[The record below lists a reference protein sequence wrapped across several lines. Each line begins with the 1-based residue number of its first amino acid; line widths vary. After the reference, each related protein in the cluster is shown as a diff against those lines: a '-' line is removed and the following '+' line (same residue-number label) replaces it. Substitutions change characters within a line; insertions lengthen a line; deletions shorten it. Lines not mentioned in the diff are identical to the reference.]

1 MAMRF
6 CILGSGSAGNC
17 AFLQTDGCRA
27 LIDAGFSARRLGE
40 MLAGIG
46 ESFAT
51 LDAIFLTHEHGDHA
65 AGLAGLRKFPDL
77 KVFANA
83 ATANSVQLGLE
94 HRLDWQIFETGSRF
108 RFADL
113 TIDAFPVPHDAADP
127 VGFVFSTGNGD
138 FVSPRRSLGWLT
150 DLGHAPALVQHR
162 VREVDVLVLEA
173 NYDDQMLRDDTK
185 RPWSVKQRIA
195 GRHGHLSNQGA
206 REFVSS
212 VAGAAWRD
220 VYLAHLSRDCNS
232 LAAVER
238 EFAPLAGGR
247 FRINTVPSGGGCP
260 LVDLG

>member
-17 AFLQTDGCRA
+17 AFLQTDGCRV

-46 ESFAT
+46 ESLAS

-65 AGLAGLRKFPDL
+65 AGLAGLKKFPDL
-77 KVFANA
+77 KVFANSGTA
-83 ATANSVQLGLE
+83 AAVQAGLE
-94 HRLDWQIFETGSRF
+94 RRLAWQIFETGSRF

-113 TIDAFPVPHDAADP
+113 TVDAFPVPHDAADP
-127 VGFVFSTGNGD
+127 VGFVFATGDGGL
-138 FVSPRRSLGWLT
+138 FAPRRSLGWLT

-173 NYDDQMLRDDTK
+173 NYDDRLLQSDTK
-185 RPWSVKQRIA
+185 RPWAVKQRIA
-195 GRHGHLSNQGA
+195 GRHGHLSNRGA
-206 REFVSS
+206 REFVSA
-212 VAGAAWRD
+212 VEGATWRD

-232 LAAVER
+232 LEAVER

-247 FRINTVPSGGGCP
+247 FRITAVPPGGGCP
-260 LVDLG
+260 LVELA